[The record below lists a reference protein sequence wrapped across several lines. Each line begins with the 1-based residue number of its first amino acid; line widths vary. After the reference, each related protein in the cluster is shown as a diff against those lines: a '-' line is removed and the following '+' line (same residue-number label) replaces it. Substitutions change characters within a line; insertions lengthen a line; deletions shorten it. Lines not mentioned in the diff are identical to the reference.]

1 LAQLS
6 DINHAV
12 KPTECALVA
21 QNGLTW
27 ITVSNAVDISNLSV
41 NFGSVEAVRD
51 VSFSLQYG
59 EILALLGPNGA
70 GKTTIVDTLLGFRPP
85 TAGTARIHGLDPIRD
100 HHEMTLRT
108 GALLQ
113 RGGVW
118 FPMTPRQVLT
128 LTASYYEFPR
138 PVDELIDL
146 LSLRTAQNT
155 PWRRLS
161 GGEQQRTLLAL
172 ALVGRPK
179 ALVLDEPTTAVD
191 PEGRAA
197 ITTLLETERARGVA
211 ILLTTHELDVAEK
224 VANRIVIVHRGS
236 VVASGTLDE
245 LSGESEIV
253 VETNSAMNAGEVATA
268 LQCTVRSDGPR
279 MIRILA
285 TPTPTLQANLLA
297 FLESKGN
304 SLVSMRTR
312 ASLEQRYLEI
322 IELER
327 SGQ

>member
-1 LAQLS
+1 MA
-6 DINHAV
+6 A
-12 KPTECALVA
+12 E
-21 QNGLTW
+21 NGLTW
-27 ITVSNAVDISNLSV
+27 ITVSNAVDISNVSV
-41 NFGSVEAVRD
+41 SFGSVEAVRD

-59 EILALLGPNGA
+59 EVLALLGPNGA
-70 GKTTIVDTLLGFRPP
+70 GKTTLVDTLLGFRTP
-85 TAGTARIHGLDPIRD
+85 TTGSVRIHGLDPIRD

-118 FPMTPRQVLT
+118 FPMTPRQVLA
-128 LTASYYEFPR
+128 LTATYYEFPR
-138 PVDELIDL
+138 SVDELIDL
-146 LSLRTAQNT
+146 LALANAQNT

-172 ALVGRPK
+172 ALIGRPK

-197 ITTLLETERARGVA
+197 ITNLLEVERSRGVA

-224 VANRIVIVHRGS
+224 VASRIVIVHQGS
-236 VVASGTLDE
+236 VVAAGTLEE
-245 LSGESEIV
+245 LSGEPEIV
-253 VETNSAMNAGEVATA
+253 VETSSPLDEAEVAAA
-268 LQCTVRSDGPR
+268 LQCSVRSDGPR
-279 MIRILA
+279 VIRILA
-285 TPTPTLQANLLA
+285 APTPALQSSLLGY
-297 FLESKGN
+297 LETKGN

-322 IELER
+322 IDLER

>member
-1 LAQLS
+1 M
-6 DINHAV
+6 
-12 KPTECALVA
+12 
-21 QNGLTW
+21 
-27 ITVSNAVDISNLSV
+27 SNAVDISNLSV
-41 NFGSVEAVRD
+41 SFGSVEAVRD

-59 EILALLGPNGA
+59 EVLALLGPNGA
-70 GKTTIVDTLLGFRPP
+70 GKTTIVDTLLGFRSP

-100 HHEMTLRT
+100 HQEMTLRT

-118 FPMTPRQVLT
+118 FPMTPRQVLD
-128 LTASYYEFPR
+128 LTATYYEFPR
-138 PVDELIDL
+138 PVNELIDL

-172 ALVGRPK
+172 ALIGRPK

-197 ITTLLETERARGVA
+197 ITALLETERQRGVA

-224 VANRIVIVHRGS
+224 VASRIVIVHQGA
-236 VVASGTLDE
+236 VVAEGTLEE
-245 LSGESEIV
+245 LSGAPEIV
-253 VETNSAMNAGEVATA
+253 VETSSAIDVAEIAAA
-268 LQCTVRSDGPR
+268 LECSVRSDGPR
-279 MIRILA
+279 VIRILA
-285 TPTPTLQANLLA
+285 TPTPALQTALLG

-322 IELER
+322 IDLER